1 MPVHH
6 HHDHHAGGWG
16 HGMDMHEA
24 SFHGGWAARADE
36 HEQMFEEA
44 APRSLGIGEKPM
56 PTPDNVGY
64 DFEDDPTHFS
74 GMPVE
79 NGMMQNDFI
88 PEYSD

>member
-1 MPVHH
+1 
-6 HHDHHAGGWG
+6 
-16 HGMDMHEA
+16 MDMHEA